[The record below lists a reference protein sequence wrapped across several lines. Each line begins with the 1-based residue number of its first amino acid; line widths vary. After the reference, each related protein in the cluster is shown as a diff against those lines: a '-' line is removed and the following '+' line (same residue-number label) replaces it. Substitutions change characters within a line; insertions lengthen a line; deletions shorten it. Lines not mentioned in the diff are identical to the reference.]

1 MIKDSHPLETSQPDT
16 FEWNS
21 SKSWRWNIST
31 LLLSHFSMFRWRC
44 IDKIITS
51 SCYTVVLWG
60 IQVAFV
66 NQIIQK
72 SATAPQLTNECSATG
87 LSSELC
93 MCRSLHNSANLIFCT
108 RGLHF
113 IAIPAIRYSE
123 HWYQSSYLQQYY
135 NYNIYL
141 ASRLWSFHFWI
152 ELTQLN
158 W

>member
-1 MIKDSHPLETSQPDT
+1 MKHHNLIHLNETHLKVEGETFQHSCCLTFQCLDGVVLIK
-16 FEWNS
+16 S
-21 SKSWRWNIST
+21 SLPHAI
-31 LLLSHFSMFRWRC
+31 H
-44 IDKIITS
+44 
-51 SCYTVVLWG
+51 YTVVLWG